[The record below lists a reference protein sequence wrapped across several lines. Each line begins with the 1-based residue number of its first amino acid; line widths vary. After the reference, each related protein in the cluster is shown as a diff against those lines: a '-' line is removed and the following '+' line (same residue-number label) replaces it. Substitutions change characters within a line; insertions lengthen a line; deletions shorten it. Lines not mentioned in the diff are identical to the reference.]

1 MKKTYSLAAAAA
13 LLSLAS
19 CSNNNDVVQDPTP
32 IPEPTENNVIALGT
46 RAQTTFKVMAGLTDA
61 TDLVTASP
69 VSTTVVDT
77 LIDYWTHHEKV
88 NKYLQEGKDNRSQ
101 MELDFM
107 YEAKDGDVTFTVY
120 PVSVNTNQNHTIG
133 LFYYNESNEK
143 VEVPNILGK
152 TFGRNDFHSNSAV
165 WKWNETTQTGA
176 NYYTVGGV
184 KITVKKGYKF
194 GFFYEGLY
202 YGPGGW
208 NNTPTTCYTK
218 SSLNVP
224 SRTTDGNGNNVS
236 AENVTETNRAGTFV
250 IDGKTYIGMEDWTDF
265 DYQDIVLYTDAKL
278 DVVTDPTAENI
289 KPTPDVTPTPTPDP
303 DVTPTPTPDP
313 DVTPTPTPTPDE
325 GDDEDEAIKGKGS
338 VEVNFSIDEKD
349 DYAKQ
354 GTISHLSVH
363 VRDTT
368 DFKIVIPV
376 PAEVLCEQ
384 DDMMLVQKHEEGKYT
399 YNERN
404 DQMSITVNG
413 QTVKINVK
421 YATDGMTITSEGINA
436 ELLKYLRTTYGDGL
450 TFEIRNYYTRF
461 DASGNE
467 VVTLNALREYLN
479 KSTITFNTNPAVYVQ
494 AVGRNDD
501 GVLDKLPCFVWA
513 DKNTFGSEA
522 SKTVDNTGTKAS
534 DLYIFDNKTAAAE

>member
-1 MKKTYSLAAAAA
+1 MKKTYSLAVAAA

-32 IPEPTENNVIALGT
+32 TPQPTENSVIALGT
-46 RAQTTFKVMAGLTDA
+46 RAKTTFKVMAGLTDA

-69 VSTTVVDT
+69 VSTTPVETVFDRAT
-77 LIDYWTHHEKV
+77 
-88 NKYLQEGKDNRSQ
+88 LQEAIANYLPEKQDNRAK

-107 YEAKDGDVTFTVY
+107 YEAKDNDVTFTVY
-120 PVSVNTNQNHTIG
+120 PVYLSTSQNHTLG
-133 LFYYNESNEK
+133 LFYYNETGDK
-143 VEVPNILGK
+143 VEVSNIMNQK
-152 TFGRNDFHSNSAV
+152 FKDEWSVKSEKYEWNASKQANDI
-165 WKWNETTQTGA
+165 
-176 NYYTVGGV
+176 YTINKGV

-194 GFFYEGLY
+194 GFFYEGLLLAENKY
-202 YGPGGW
+202 
-208 NNTPTTCYTK
+208 NVENTKCYTR
-218 SSLNVP
+218 SSLNTA
-224 SRTTDGNGNNVS
+224 SRTTDGNGGNQS
-236 AENVTETNRAGTFV
+236 EKATETNRAGSFV

-278 DVVTDPTAENI
+278 DVVTDPTDENI
-289 KPTPDVTPTPTPDP
+289 KPTPDVTPTPTPD
-303 DVTPTPTPDP
+303 VTPTPTPDP
-313 DVTPTPTPTPDE
+313 DPTPTPTPTPDE

-338 VEVNFSIDEKD
+338 VEVNFSIDGKD
-349 DYAKQ
+349 DYAEQ

-421 YATDGMTITSEGINA
+421 YAADGMTITSEGINA

-467 VVTLNALREYLN
+467 VVTLDALREYLN
-479 KSTITFNTNPAVYVQ
+479 KSTITFNANPAVYVQ
-494 AVGRNDD
+494 AVGRNDK
-501 GVLDKLPCFVWA
+501 GELDKLPCFVWA
-513 DKNTFGSEA
+513 DKTTFGSEA
-522 SKTVDNTGTKAS
+522 SKTVDNTGTTAS

>member
-1 MKKTYSLAAAAA
+1 MKKIYSLAAAAA

-19 CSNNNDVVQDPTP
+19 CSNNDVVQDPTP
-32 IPEPTENNVIALGT
+32 TPTPTDNNVISLGT
-46 RAQTTFKVMAGLTDA
+46 RANTTFKVMAGLTNA

-69 VSTTVVDT
+69 VSTTPVETVLDRSALQT
-77 LIDYWTHHEKV
+77 SVK
-88 NKYLQEGKDNRSQ
+88 NYLPEGTDNRSK
-101 MELDFM
+101 MEMDFM
-107 YEAKDGDVTFTVY
+107 YEAKNSDITFTVY
-120 PVSVNTNQNHTIG
+120 PIYMHTNQTHTLG
-133 LFYYNESNEK
+133 LFYYDENGEK
-143 VEVPNILGK
+143 VEVSDIMGGEFAEWGGLVR
-152 TFGRNDFHSNSAV
+152 T
-165 WKWNETTQTGA
+165 E
-176 NYYTVGGV
+176 YYPINVTYSKGV

-194 GFFYEGLY
+194 GFFYEGTYRPLGENIY
-202 YGPGGW
+202 
-208 NNTPTTCYTK
+208 NDANTICYTK
-218 SSLNVP
+218 SSLNQP
-224 SRTTDGNGNNVS
+224 TRYKENGNYNTDNS
-236 AENVTETNRAGTFV
+236 YETNRAGSFV

-289 KPTPDVTPTPTPDP
+289 KPTPDVTPTPTPD
-303 DVTPTPTPDP
+303 VTPTPTPDP
-313 DVTPTPTPTPDE
+313 DPTPTPTPTPDE

-349 DYAKQ
+349 DYAEQ

-421 YATDGMTITSEGINA
+421 YTADGMTITSEGINA

-467 VVTLNALREYLN
+467 VVTLNALMEYLN

-513 DKNTFGSEA
+513 DKTTFGSEA
-522 SKTVDNTGTKAS
+522 SKTVENTGTTAS
-534 DLYIFDNKTAAAE
+534 YLYIFDNKTAAAE